1 MSKLRT
7 WVDDCPSGI
16 LEDCF
21 LENNNNPILTQTD
34 AAFQNYDK
42 MLNQKSL
49 ETYRNFNRNINRN
62 INGNINGNYNRN
74 RIIRLIFLFMLIYFF
89 LILA

>member
-1 MSKLRT
+1 MSKLRS
-7 WVDDCPSGI
+7 WVDDCPTGI

-21 LENNNNPILTQTD
+21 LENNSAAILTQSD

-42 MLNQKSL
+42 MLNQKTL
-49 ETYRNFNRNINRN
+49 ETYRNYEFNRN
-62 INGNINGNYNRN
+62 INGNKIL
-74 RIIRLIFLFMLIYFF
+74 ILIFLFMLIYFF